1 MLLVVELLMVL
12 VEVELVAERQDKAE
26 ALEQL
31 VKEIT
36 EAVDQIV
43 VLLLAE
49 AAVVELELLE
59 QEQMLL
65 VVVQGVVDV
74 TVAVLE

>member
-12 VEVELVAERQDKAE
+12 VEVELVVERQDKAE

-31 VKEIT
+31 VKEVM

-43 VLLLAE
+43 VVLLAE
-49 AAVVELELLE
+49 AAAVELELLE
-59 QEQMLL
+59 QEQMVL
-65 VVVQGVVDV
+65 VVVQAVADV